1 MEWLI
6 VLLLLTLCGV
16 LLLGFPVAFSLA
28 GVGLIFILVGTQTGL
43 IDEIHLRTIP
53 NRLFGIFNN
62 RTLIA
67 VPMFV
72 FMGLVL
78 ERSGLAE
85 DLLDALAGLTARMKG
100 GLGIAVI
107 LVGGLLAAS
116 TGIVGATVVTLGVL
130 ALPSMLQ
137 RGWSPSAASGI
148 IAATGTLGQIIP
160 PSIVLIL
167 LGDVISNANQQ
178 AQLSLGKFSAATLSV
193 GELFMG
199 ALLPGLALVALYLL
213 YVSVRARLQ
222 PEMMPASTE
231 EVRPNLRK
239 LAFNLSPP
247 LLLIVSVLGSIA
259 SGIATPTEAS
269 GVGAAGAIFI
279 ALARRKLNWPTMRDA
294 SLGTIR
300 ITTMVFAILIGASL
314 FSLVFRELGGD
325 DVIQNLFS
333 SLPGGAFTAVL
344 LLMALVFFLG
354 FILDF
359 IEITYIVLPLVG
371 PAVLALGV
379 DPVWLGI
386 MLAINLQTSFLT
398 PPFGFA
404 IFYLRGVAP
413 QAVQT
418 HHLYSGVLPFV
429 LIQLG
434 MLALL
439 AIFPAM
445 ATWLPEQIYG

>member
-1 MEWLI
+1 M
-6 VLLLLTLCGV
+6 
-16 LLLGFPVAFSLA
+16 
-28 GVGLIFILVGTQTGL
+28 
-43 IDEIHLRTIP
+43 
-53 NRLFGIFNN
+53 
-62 RTLIA
+62 
-67 VPMFV
+67 
-72 FMGLVL
+72 
-78 ERSGLAE
+78 
-85 DLLDALAGLTARMKG
+85 
-100 GLGIAVI
+100 
-107 LVGGLLAAS
+107 
-116 TGIVGATVVTLGVL
+116 
-130 ALPSMLQ
+130 
-137 RGWSPSAASGI
+137 
-148 IAATGTLGQIIP
+148 
-160 PSIVLIL
+160 
-167 LGDVISNANQQ
+167 
-178 AQLSLGKFSAATLSV
+178 
-193 GELFMG
+193 
-199 ALLPGLALVALYLL
+199 
-213 YVSVRARLQ
+213 
-222 PEMMPASTE
+222 
-231 EVRPNLRK
+231 RPNLRK

-279 ALARRKLNWPTMRDA
+279 ALARRKLDWPTTRDA